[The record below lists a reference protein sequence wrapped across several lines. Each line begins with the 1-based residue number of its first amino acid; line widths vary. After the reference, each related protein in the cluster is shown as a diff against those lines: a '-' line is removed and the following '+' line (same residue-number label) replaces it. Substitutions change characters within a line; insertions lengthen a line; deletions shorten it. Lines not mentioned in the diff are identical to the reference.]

1 METTLTQHPSPLTKV
16 AFIGPESTGKTTL
29 SALLAQ
35 HYHTLYVAEYMR
47 TYLQR
52 KWDEHQLTCTP
63 DDVLPIAE
71 GQMRTENELA
81 TQAQGFLFC
90 DTCLLELMIY
100 SYLYYGYCDPRIE
113 QAALSHHYDFI
124 FLTYI
129 DVPWVA
135 DDLRDKPNERDEV
148 FAFFQQMLDLH
159 HISYIILKG
168 DLHTRQQQVVHFLD
182 SYQKN

>member
-1 METTLTQHPSPLTKV
+1 METTLAQHPSPLTKV

-35 HYHTLYVAEYMR
+35 HYHTLYVEEYMR

-52 KWDEHQLTCTP
+52 KWDEQRLTCTP

-81 TQAQGFLFC
+81 AQAHRFLFC

-182 SYQKN
+182 SHQKI

>member
-52 KWDEHQLTCTP
+52 KWDEQ
-63 DDVLPIAE
+63 
-71 GQMRTENELA
+71 R
-81 TQAQGFLFC
+81 FLFC

-148 FAFFQQMLDLH
+148 FAFFQQILDQH
-159 HISYIILKG
+159 HISYTILKG
-168 DLHTRQQQVVHFLD
+168 DLESRQQQVVDFLD
-182 SYQKN
+182 SHQKILTSLR